1 MREKSIIGIAAFCRT
16 RSSMPRLVAML
27 PHYEDDIDET
37 TGNKIITGLD
47 LITIPF
53 SNEIR
58 SIDAL
63 DIGGCN
69 LEAVTSE
76 EEFAATNLINS
87 MQFSDGFKYQDL
99 QNPARQHVYSV
110 LQAVAL
116 NQVRIKFIFYYILL
130 FGVISY
136 YIILLIKSYFI

>member
-1 MREKSIIGIAAFCRT
+1 MREKSVIGIAAFCRT

-27 PHYEDDIDET
+27 PHIEEDYDEN
-37 TGNKIITGLD
+37 TGNKVITGLD
-47 LITIPF
+47 LVTIPF
-53 SNEIR
+53 SNEVR

-69 LEAVTSE
+69 LEAVTPE
-76 EEFAATNLINS
+76 EELAAINLVLA

-116 NQVRIKFIFYYILL
+116 NQVFLFSILFL
-130 FGVISY
+130 F
-136 YIILLIKSYFI
+136 